1 MVCTEPHFS
10 SDLQPVWEMKL
21 KNCFL
26 ISFSVCRTYYLGIQF
41 WSNNT
46 LEDAC
51 RKLSPEIED
60 SSKAKQKLRTEARSV
75 KEALSNTNAASVM
88 IESLFDGRDYSLSI
102 TRARFEMLTH
112 SVIDR

>member
-1 MVCTEPHFS
+1 M
-10 SDLQPVWEMKL
+10 D
-21 KNCFL
+21 
-26 ISFSVCRTYYLGIQF
+26 SF
-41 WSNNT
+41 

-60 SSKAKQKLRTEARSV
+60 SSKAKQKLRIEARSV
-75 KEALSNTNAASVM
+75 KEALSNTNAASVV

-112 SVIDR
+112 SVIDRYE